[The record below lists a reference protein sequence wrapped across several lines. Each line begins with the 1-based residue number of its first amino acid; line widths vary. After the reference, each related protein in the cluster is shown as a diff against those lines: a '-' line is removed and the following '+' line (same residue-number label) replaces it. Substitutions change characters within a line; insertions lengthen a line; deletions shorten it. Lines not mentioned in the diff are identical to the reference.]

1 MSIPTLKQQ
10 ANGTVLTLHD
20 KPYIMLAGEVGN
32 SNSSSVEYMEG
43 VWQTAEQL
51 GMNTLLLPITWD
63 QVEPEEGQ
71 FDFSLLDG
79 LVLQARGKGKHLV
92 CFGLAVGKTP
102 NVCTLLHG

>member
-43 VWQTAEQL
+43 VWHEYPAAANHM
-51 GMNTLLLPITWD
+51 GP
-63 QVEPEEGQ
+63 GR
-71 FDFSLLDG
+71 
-79 LVLQARGKGKHLV
+79 ARGRTV
-92 CFGLAVGKTP
+92 
-102 NVCTLLHG
+102 

>member
-51 GMNTLLLPITWD
+51 GMNTCCCQSHGTRSSQRKD
-63 QVEPEEGQ
+63 
-71 FDFSLLDG
+71 SLTSLCWTA
-79 LVLQARGKGKHLV
+79 LCCRHVAKASTLF

>member
-43 VWQTAEQL
+43 VWA
-51 GMNTLLLPITWD
+51 NWP
-63 QVEPEEGQ
+63 
-71 FDFSLLDG
+71 SNS
-79 LVLQARGKGKHLV
+79 A
-92 CFGLAVGKTP
+92 
-102 NVCTLLHG
+102 